1 MNSPT
6 ATAEPLAHS
15 APSRPAREFA
25 QFVTDAQWNVL
36 QGRVEGAES
45 LWGPAPD
52 LLGRNLR
59 ELLRRVSPDWVAL
72 LPARAD
78 EGPADLFLPWP
89 QSAAPAFGFALHRL
103 AVAGQFVFTLVPD
116 LASSAEIGREGFAAL
131 APRPE
136 AFAQLFLRHCLL
148 ENRLHNYLTQ
158 FPGVVF
164 SQRSD
169 ASFSYLGAG
178 VEEMTGLPPSLLSKD
193 GSLYEQLIHESDRE
207 VFAKAA
213 QAHARDGKPFSLVYR
228 IQHALTGQVRHVMD
242 VRSSV
247 HSASGLPLGCD
258 GIWLDITRQK
268 VAELRLN
275 ENGWKETLAVLT
287 SGLLHDFGNLLAG
300 IYGLSELYHAQL
312 GADGSMAEGLGMIKE
327 HARQAQQLVKKI
339 SSLNRDTVGRRN
351 YYSLNRLTREQL
363 ELLGPILP
371 KAIKLTTDFPEEE
384 IPVYLDE
391 VAFRQALVNFALNA
405 RDAMG
410 QQGTIHLRLVPQPR
424 SREFADV
431 IFRRAPDWQ
440 RPLVALVFQDS
451 GCGIP
456 ADKLGK
462 VFDPFYTT
470 KQSDK
475 GTGLGLYTSQ
485 LFAENEGGA
494 IGARST
500 LGHGTEIVLVLP
512 IASLTDEGDPAPAAT
527 AVQEG
532 PPPRRHCVLLHT
544 PGQAGASRLEEA
556 LRGRD
561 WEVRNTIAF
570 QEIRMF
576 LAEKGTSLDLLFI
589 IQPEADEE
597 LPRLLDLV
605 RQRHPHIRIALE
617 VTGQNPDEVPST
629 ISRRVDTLLRPNRPE
644 REIVAELAR
653 FLPTR

>member
-1 MNSPT
+1 MNPPI
-6 ATAEPLAHS
+6 ATAEPPAS
-15 APSRPAREFA
+15 TAPSRTAREFA
-25 QFVTDAQWNVL
+25 QFVTDAHWNIAH
-36 QGRVEGAES
+36 GRVDGGET
-45 LWGPAPD
+45 LWGAAPD
-52 LLGRNLR
+52 LPGRNLR
-59 ELLRRVSPDWVAL
+59 ELLRRASPAWVAL

-78 EGPADLFLPWP
+78 EGDDSVFLPWP
-89 QSAAPAFGFALHRL
+89 QGGAPGFGFALHRL
-103 AVAGQFVFTLVPD
+103 AVGDSFVFTLVPD
-116 LASSAEIGREGFAAL
+116 LASAEELGREGFAGVA
-131 APRPE
+131 ARPD
-136 AFAQLFLRHCLL
+136 AFAQLFLRHCVL
-148 ENRLHNYLTQ
+148 ESRLHNYLTT

-164 SQRSD
+164 SRRGD
-169 ASFSYLGAG
+169 GSFSDIGPG
-178 VEEMTGLPPSLLSKD
+178 VEEMTGVAAHLLAKD
-193 GSLYEQLIHESDRE
+193 GTRYEQLIHEADRE
-207 VFAKAA
+207 AYAKASA
-213 QAHARDGKPFSLVYR
+213 AHARDGKPFSLVYR
-228 IQHALTGQVRHVMD
+228 LQHAATGQVRHVLD
-242 VRSSV
+242 VRSAV
-247 HSASGLPLGCD
+247 RSASGLPLGSD

-300 IYGLSELYHAQL
+300 IYGLSELYHAQVT
-312 GADGSMAEGLGMIKE
+312 GDPSVTEGLGMIKE

-371 KAIKLTTDFPEEE
+371 KSIKLTTEFPEQD

-410 QQGTIHLRLVPQPR
+410 QQGTIHLRLAPAPK

-431 IFRRAPDWQ
+431 VFRRAPDWTKPQ
-440 RPLVALVFQDS
+440 VALVFQDS

-456 ADKLGK
+456 ADKLAK

-485 LFAENEGGA
+485 LFAENEGGT

-500 LGHGTEIVLVLP
+500 VGHGTEIVLLLP
-512 IASLTDEGDPAPAAT
+512 VASLTDDGDAAPAANLVEEPVP
-527 AVQEG
+527 A
-532 PPPRRHCVLLHT
+532 RRPCVLLHT
-544 PGQAGASRLEEA
+544 PGSAGATRLEES

-576 LAEKGTSLDLLFI
+576 LSEKGANLDLLLI

-605 RQRHPHIRIALE
+605 RSRHPHIRIALE
-617 VTGQNPDEVPST
+617 VTGQNPDEVPGS